1 MNDGVDGH
9 GDHRLV
15 PLAGGFNFRDLGGYE
30 TLDGRRVRRH
40 LLFRS
45 GKLSA
50 LTDADVARLAARRIQ
65 VVCDLRTPQ
74 ERQREPSLTAFS
86 RLYRSWDNDVDHSLL
101 REAASAEGAT
111 PQHVHDAL
119 AATYEAMPW
128 LYAPMYGSAFRHIV
142 EGALPLV
149 FHCAGGKDRTG
160 TLAALI
166 LTALGVPEEQ
176 VVADYML
183 TNRYLD
189 VAALAAAPR
198 VEGDANNETAGDA
211 GFSFLRT
218 MTAEMR
224 APLLTCHPSLLLG
237 ALRAV
242 ERRHGS
248 VLAYLDEVLGIGA
261 EGVATLRHR
270 LLEPT
275 QRGT

>member
-1 MNDGVDGH
+1 MTNRVDVH
-9 GDHRLV
+9 DDDRLV

-30 TLDGRRVRRH
+30 TIDGLRVRRQ
-40 LLFRS
+40 LLYRS

-50 LTDADVARLAARRIQ
+50 LTGSDLAQLAAKRIQ

-74 ERQREPSLTAFS
+74 ERASEPSLTAFS
-86 RLYRSWDNDVDHSLL
+86 KAYRSWDYDVGHSLL
-101 REAASAEGAT
+101 RNAASAEGAT

-128 LYAPMYGSAFRHIV
+128 LYAEMYRSAFQHIV
-142 EGALPLV
+142 EGDVPLV

-166 LTALGVPEEQ
+166 LTALGVPERT
-176 VVADYML
+176 VLADYML
-183 TNRYLD
+183 TNRCLD

-198 VEGDANNETAGDA
+198 VERDATGDA

-218 MTAEMR
+218 LSPEMR
-224 APLLTCHPSLLLG
+224 APLLTCHPSLLQG

-242 ERRHGS
+242 EARHGS
-248 VLAYLDEVLGIGA
+248 VLAYVDAVLGIDAG
-261 EGVATLRHR
+261 GIVALRHR
-270 LLEPT
+270 LLEPAS
-275 QRGT
+275 